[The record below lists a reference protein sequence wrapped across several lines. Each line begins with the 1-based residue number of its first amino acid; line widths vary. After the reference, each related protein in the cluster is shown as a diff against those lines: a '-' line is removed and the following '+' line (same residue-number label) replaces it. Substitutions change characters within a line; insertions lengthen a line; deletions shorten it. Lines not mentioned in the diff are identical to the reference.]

1 MATDPRELYLQGVR
15 NLHAEKT
22 QAIQTFQRQV
32 ERLENYP
39 QLEQRMRQHIQESE
53 QARSQLEAI
62 LGTHSSSP
70 SSLKETVTGLVGN
83 LTGAVHAAMSDEVL
97 KNTFANYGLEH
108 HEIAATMSL
117 IAMAEAA
124 GDTQHVAQYK
134 QMMAADSA
142 MADFIKDQIVPTTQR
157 YIQLESQGAQSKT

>member
-1 MATDPRELYLQGVR
+1 MATEPRELYLQGVR
-15 NLHAEKT
+15 NLHSEKT

-39 QLEQRMRQHIQESE
+39 ELAARMRQHIQESE

-62 LGTHSSSP
+62 LVTLDSGP
-70 SSLKETVTGLVGN
+70 STLKETVTGLVGN
-83 LTGAVHAAMSDEVL
+83 LTGAVHAAMTDEVL
-97 KNTFANYGLEH
+97 KNTFANYALEH

-124 GDTQHVAQYK
+124 GDTSHVSQFK
-134 QMMAADSA
+134 QMMGADSA
-142 MADFIKDQIVPTTQR
+142 MADFIKDQIVPTTR
-157 YIQLESQGAQSKT
+157 KYVQLEAQGAQSKT

>member
-1 MATDPRELYLQGVR
+1 MATEPRELYLQGVR
-15 NLHAEKT
+15 NLHSEKT

-39 QLEQRMRQHIQESE
+39 ELAARMRQHIQESE

-62 LGTHSSSP
+62 LSAHGTSA
-70 SSLKETVTGLVGN
+70 SSLKDTVTGLVGN
-83 LTGAVHAAMSDEVL
+83 LTSAVHAVAGDEVL
-97 KNTFANYGLEH
+97 KDTFANYGLEH

-124 GDTQHVAQYK
+124 GDTNHVAQYK
-134 QMMAADSA
+134 QMMGADSA
-142 MADFIKDQIVPTTQR
+142 MADFIKDQIVPTTR
-157 YIQLESQGAQSKT
+157 KYVQLEAQGAQSKR